1 MKRSTVLVLT
11 MMSISAMMTAAIPAF
26 AEETELET
34 VAAETEIQAEEA
46 APLEDGVYSAEFDTD
61 SSMFHVNEAN
71 EGRGVLTVKDGKM
84 TIHVSLASKGILNLF
99 PGLAEDAQKEGAQ
112 LLEPTEDT
120 VTYSDGMSE
129 EVNGFDIPVPALDEE
144 FDVAL
149 IGKKGKW
156 YDHKVS
162 VSDPQKLETEELTSE
177 TQESGGITAFGLG
190 LEDGVYTA
198 DVTLT
203 GGTGKSTVESPAH
216 VTVSG
221 DEVTASVIWSS
232 PNYDYMIVDGEKYEM
247 VNTEGNSVF
256 EIPVAAFDTELP
268 VIADTVAMSTPH
280 EIEYTLNFDSS
291 SLEKAE

>member
-221 DEVTASVIWSS
+221 DEVTAAVIWSS

>member
-268 VIADTVAMSTPH
+268 VVADTVAMSTPH

>member
-61 SSMFHVNEAN
+61 SSMFHVNESN

-203 GGTGKSTVESPAH
+203 GGTGKSTVESPAQ

-268 VIADTVAMSTPH
+268 VVADTVAMSTPH

>member
-34 VAAETEIQAEEA
+34 VAAESEIQAEEA

-99 PGLAEDAQKEGAQ
+99 PGLAEDALKEGAQ

-177 TQESGGITAFGLG
+177 TQESGGITASGLG

-268 VIADTVAMSTPH
+268 VVADTVAMSTPH